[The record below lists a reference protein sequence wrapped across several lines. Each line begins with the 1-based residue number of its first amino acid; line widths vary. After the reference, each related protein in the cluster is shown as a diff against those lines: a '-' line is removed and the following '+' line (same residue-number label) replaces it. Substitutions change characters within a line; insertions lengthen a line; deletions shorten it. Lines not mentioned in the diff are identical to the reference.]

1 MTGFSGK
8 QDSVQVDW
16 WPNFR
21 KK

>member
-1 MTGFSGK
+1 MTGVSGK

-16 WPNFR
+16 WSNFR